1 MRLTYDWATSNTAER
16 VLNLVLRPLG
26 LDCFVE
32 AHTVGSWQWGI
43 DMPSGDHT
51 ALHLWAGPLH
61 VVVSRV

>member
-32 AHTVGSWQWGI
+32 THTVGAG
-43 DMPSGDHT
+43 SGELT
-51 ALHLWAGPLH
+51 SPVETTPPCTFGQARFMWW
-61 VVVSRV
+61 